1 MDDVVES
8 TDFSRFDGILLG
20 GDLASFTSADDATMD
35 HIDGFFDLGANST
48 LWALGNHDYSDTSR
62 VRSYTGRKP
71 YYTWFDHGTT
81 FVALDTQQDSSRIS
95 GAQLD
100 FFNSVIDTMSLSH
113 TLVVMTHKLIWM
125 SGNEELEL
133 QIDDVSNGPFGTC
146 GFCLNPN
153 NFYTDVAPRLIEM
166 KLLGI
171 EVICLAGDVG
181 NKIKQFEYT
190 DASDIH
196 YLACGMK
203 AGDADN
209 MVIRLFNWPEL
220 RAFHWKFVPLGD
232 L

>member
-20 GDLASFTSADDATMD
+20 GDLASSTSADDATMD

-62 VRSYTGRKP
+62 VRAYTGRKP

-81 FVALDTQQDSSRIS
+81 FLVLDTQQDSSRIS

-100 FFNSVIDTMSLSH
+100 FFDSVLDTMSLSH

-153 NFYTDVAPRLIEM
+153 NFYTDLAPRLIEM

-190 DASDIH
+190 DASGIH
-196 YLACGMK
+196 YIACGMK

-209 MVIRLFNWPEL
+209 VAIRLFNWPEL